1 MTNYAMQ
8 RNRQVTRMFVSPEDD
23 EFLARVRRQYESR
36 KKWAALYIGTA
47 VLMAI
52 GGFWLYIH
60 AEEQMRNLLAVF
72 GVAQANDE
80 PVKQAV
86 DLVAFSL
93 GLKVGTTLTGMAL
106 GAGSMLGYGLNL
118 LLGRRKERLLLELS
132 KKVAE
137 QRYGKVA

>member
-1 MTNYAMQ
+1 
-8 RNRQVTRMFVSPEDD
+8 MFVSPQDK

-36 KKWAALYIGTA
+36 KKLGALYVGTA
-47 VLMAI
+47 ILIAI

-60 AEEQMRNLLAVF
+60 AEEHMRNLLAVF
-72 GVAQANDE
+72 GVAQTHDE

-93 GLKVGTTLTGMAL
+93 GLKVGGALTGMAL
-106 GAGSMLGYGLNL
+106 GAGSMLFYGLNFL
-118 LLGRRKERLLLELS
+118 WGQRKERLLLELS

-137 QRYGKVA
+137 PRFGKAA